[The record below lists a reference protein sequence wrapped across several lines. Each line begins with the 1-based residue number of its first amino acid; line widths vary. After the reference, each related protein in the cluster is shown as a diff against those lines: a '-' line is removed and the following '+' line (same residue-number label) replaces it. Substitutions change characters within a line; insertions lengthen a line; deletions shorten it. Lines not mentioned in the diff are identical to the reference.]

1 MKVDLN
7 EFKNKSVNVV
17 YHKNCIDGIFA
28 AGLMKIMTAT
38 VGIEANFIAC
48 QYNEELV
55 IPGNGIVIF
64 VDFSLKYPQMEYLTH
79 NYEAVYV
86 FDHHGTANIELEPL
100 GDEYDNFFLFFDG
113 SVCGTEVVYNNLYD
127 AGIYPKINDD
137 FIKSITDM
145 DLFKFKY
152 STTKSLR
159 AILDFKT
166 QKKDIDK
173 AVEILLMDDSGISA
187 LAIEGNILTDY
198 IWAGA
203 EKVSKTLLKKKI
215 APINICGN
223 ELIAIN
229 NSSNISEVG
238 NQICE
243 DMKYMSLQYFIL
255 ENMNVVCSLR
265 SNSNLGDASKIASFF
280 GGGGHRDACGFQ
292 IPFDQLGNML
302 KNGFS
307 DVVRFKAEAII
318 YKLVDTEL
326 IEIPVKGYFYIS
338 KAGRPLMF
346 SMGSDKELQVY
357 HYKNN
362 DLKNI
367 KVDYSTNEI

>member
-1 MKVDLN
+1 MNLN

-64 VDFSLKYPQMEYLTH
+64 VDFSLKYPQMKYLTE

-100 GDEYDNFFLFFDG
+100 GDECDNFFLFFDG

-307 DVVRFKAEAII
+307 NVVRFKAEAII